1 MHFVKLQKNV
11 DFKTLK
17 NILHISHIF
26 ILICN
31 IFLNVLVIKM
41 WIQLWYIRIELERLK
56 IRRMSVRDSVENWN
70 MSGNKRNSQRNF
82 HVFIKN
88 Y

>member
-41 WIQLWYIRIELERLK
+41 
-56 IRRMSVRDSVENWN
+56 
-70 MSGNKRNSQRNF
+70 
-82 HVFIKN
+82 
-88 Y
+88 